1 MLQVCVDRFAESV
14 FAAFDKVASATAMHV
29 HLNAARN
36 YIATL
41 GIYDFCIYDVEI
53 TV

>member
-1 MLQVCVDRFAESV
+1 MLHVCLYGNAESL
-14 FAAFDKVASATAMHV
+14 FRALHEVASATAMHV